1 MVKGGFLMNKLER
14 ITDIALPVIGGSVV
28 GLLSTQNAKKDYQDF
43 KQPAFS
49 PPKEAFGIV
58 WPILYTTMGIARTIT
73 KSSRKDSSKNAYLY
87 NSQLGLNYLWSI
99 LYFRFK
105 LRGTA
110 LIESYVLFA
119 SVLLT
124 TVAFYKTNKFA
135 GLLLVPYVVWTA
147 YATYLNAGFV
157 ALNHDKE
164 EYAGDI

>member
-1 MVKGGFLMNKLER
+1 MNKLER

-28 GLLSTQNAKKDYQDF
+28 GLLTTQYAKEDF
-43 KQPAFS
+43 QKYKQPPFS

-73 KSSRKDSSKNAYLY
+73 KSSRKDSSANAYLY
-87 NSQLGLNYLWSI
+87 HSQLGLNYLWSL
-99 LYFRFK
+99 LYFKFK

-124 TVAFYKTNKFA
+124 TVAFYKTNKVA
-135 GLLLVPYVVWTA
+135 GLLLIPYVAWTA

-157 ALNHDKE
+157 ALNQDKE
-164 EYAGDI
+164 EYAEDI

>member
-1 MVKGGFLMNKLER
+1 MNKLER
-14 ITDIALPVIGGSVV
+14 IADIALPVIGGSIV
-28 GLLSTQNAKKDYQDF
+28 GLLTTQHAKKDYQDF
-43 KQPAFS
+43 KQPVFS

-73 KSSRKDSSKNAYLY
+73 KSSRKDSSANAYLY

-99 LYFRFK
+99 LYFKFK
-105 LRGTA
+105 LRGTS

-135 GLLLVPYVVWTA
+135 GLLLVPYVAWIA

-157 ALNHDKE
+157 ALNQGKE
-164 EYAGDI
+164 GYSNDI

>member
-1 MVKGGFLMNKLER
+1 MNKLQR
-14 ITDIALPVIGGSVV
+14 ITDIALPVIGGSIV
-28 GLLSTQNAKKDYQDF
+28 GLLTTQTAKEDF
-43 KQPAFS
+43 EKYKQPPFS

-73 KSSRKDSSKNAYLY
+73 KSSRKDTEENAYLY
-87 NSQLGLNYLWSI
+87 NSQLGLNYLWSV
-99 LYFRFK
+99 LYFKFK

-110 LIESYVLFA
+110 LIESYALFA

-124 TVAFYKTNKFA
+124 TAAFYKTNKFA

-157 ALNHDKE
+157 ALNNNKE
-164 EYAGDI
+164 AYAEDI

>member
-1 MVKGGFLMNKLER
+1 MNKLQR
-14 ITDIALPVIGGSVV
+14 ITDIALPVIGGSIV
-28 GLLSTQNAKKDYQDF
+28 GLLTTQTAKEDF
-43 KQPAFS
+43 EKYKQPPFS

-73 KSSRKDSSKNAYLY
+73 KSSRKDTEANAYLY
-87 NSQLGLNYLWSI
+87 NSQLGLNYLWSV
-99 LYFRFK
+99 LYFKFK

-124 TVAFYKTNKFA
+124 TAAFYKTNKFA

-157 ALNHDKE
+157 ALNNNNE
-164 EYAGDI
+164 AYAEDI

>member
-1 MVKGGFLMNKLER
+1 MNKLER

-28 GLLSTQNAKKDYQDF
+28 GLLTTKHAKADF
-43 KQPAFS
+43 EKYKQPPFS

-73 KSSRKDSSKNAYLY
+73 KSSRKDTEANAYVY
-87 NSQLGLNYLWSI
+87 YSQLGLNYLWSV
-99 LYFRFK
+99 LYFKFK

-110 LIESYVLFA
+110 LIESYALFA

-135 GLLLVPYVVWTA
+135 GLLLIPYVVWTA

-157 ALNHDKE
+157 ALNNNKE
-164 EYAGDI
+164 EYAEDI